1 MDDDP
6 GGRNNPAPFNW
17 NRRRIIPAF
26 LLTALY
32 IGIVLLAMG
41 ANGDPASRANVP
53 NVAQEATPH
62 WTNFLSP
69 QTIAISI
76 LLIAF
81 SAFFSGSEVAFYS
94 LHAVRLRRMRE
105 SKSLIE
111 RMAARLMEHPGS
123 LLTTILIGN
132 SIVNV
137 LLGVILAAS
146 VERLFAQAL
155 LPDSITS
162 PFFSYLLAVS
172 ITTAIL
178 VFFGEITPKMLVVT
192 RSEAIVRYVTLPIF
206 VVDRLLA
213 PVRILLLHMVAFLFR
228 ITRFTEFKP
237 APFMTDDEF
246 KALLSEGE
254 ASGVI
259 EEDERQMIQGIL
271 EFGDLMVKE
280 ILVPRPDMIAIKECA
295 TLGEALEL
303 VREHEYSRI
312 PVYQDDLDTIKGFL
326 YAKDLLPG
334 VDQGKLDQPIRPLIR
349 KAHFVP
355 ETMSLAD
362 FLKTAQRLRTHIAI
376 AVDEY
381 GGTEGLVTLQDALR
395 EVVGNI
401 GEDDDEDEPV
411 CVELGEG
418 EYRLEGSFPLD
429 DLEALTGVVVTD
441 GEHMT
446 IAGFLMEKSDKL
458 PDPGDQIEHDG
469 VLYTVEEVD
478 GKRVSRVRVKV
489 LPQIEHQKDSE
500 L

>member
-1 MDDDP
+1 MM
-6 GGRNNPAPFNW
+6 
-17 NRRRIIPAF
+17 PAF
-26 LLTALY
+26 VLTAIY
-32 IGIVLLAMG
+32 IGAVLLAMG
-41 ANGDPASRANVP
+41 ALGNAGPAEEHSLASGDLPL
-53 NVAQEATPH
+53 H
-62 WTNFLSP
+62 WTDILSAP
-69 QTIAISI
+69 KIVFSLI
-76 LLIAF
+76 LLAF

-94 LHAVRLRRMRE
+94 LHPVRLRRMRE

-111 RMAARLMEHPGS
+111 RLASRLMDHPGS

-137 LLGVILAAS
+137 LLGVVLAAS
-146 VERLFAQAL
+146 VERLFAEVL
-155 LPDSITS
+155 LPDSVTN

-172 ITTAIL
+172 LTTAVL

-192 RSEAIVRYVTLPIF
+192 RNETVVRYITLPIF
-206 VVDRLLA
+206 VVDRVLL
-213 PVRILLLHMVAFLFR
+213 PVRIVLLNLVAFLFK
-228 ITRFTEFKP
+228 ITRFIELKP
-237 APFMTDDEF
+237 APFMTDNEF
-246 KALLSEGE
+246 KALLTEGE

-280 ILVPRPDMIAIKECA
+280 ILVPRPDMIAIKDCA

-303 VREHEYSRI
+303 VREHEYARI
-312 PVYQDDLDTIKGFL
+312 PVYRDDLDTIKGFL

-395 EVVGNI
+395 EIVGNI
-401 GEDDDEDEPV
+401 GEEDDEDEPV

-429 DLEALTGVVVTD
+429 DLEALTGVSVTD

-446 IAGFLMEKSDKL
+446 IAGFLMEQSDKL
-458 PDPGDQIEHDG
+458 PDPGDRIEHDG

-489 LPQIEHQKDSE
+489 LPAADIEKDAA